1 MDVAITRNVVR
12 SKRMTSVALHAS
24 AKVVKCFESI
34 AAFGMRVCTI
44 LDHA

>member
-1 MDVAITRNVVR
+1 MAITRNVVR